1 MGFLKNTYNFVT
13 RPVRDL
19 IELGNIAQKGF
30 SVNRVEAPIFTQ
42 QELLDFANNGG
53 SAAFRNDPRNIQ
65 FQKDIA
71 KSQAAYDK
79 VRNYKPIAL
88 EDAEMAGLLDYDR
101 ALKDAAIVGSMM
113 MPGVGSGL
121 SGAIGTGALSGAMGG
136 YGGSARG
143 EELGSTLG
151 GAAFGGIA
159 GGVGYGIA
167 NSKIGQKLFNN
178 KGKQLSVKDLF
189 GQEPGTIDKLGG
201 IRKAEEAA
209 ELIQGL
215 FDEYKL
221 PYATRTQQAQSLATL
236 QEAVGKNIG
245 EIIEAS
251 SGKVSGKVVKD
262 AVKESLKT
270 LSGKNKSEVVQRVT
284 KEIAKMS
291 DDAGNLS
298 ARGLD
303 DVIGAIES
311 MSGGFEKLAGQGG
324 QKEAADIARE
334 TMRKI
339 LVEGLET
346 KAGQVNALA
355 PQLAKPKALYSV
367 MKTAESPMNRLA
379 SSAKR
384 GMRVVGVELPLTG
397 ELFGPVADVSARGG
411 KGIVSKIGK
420 GLGSPTGLL
429 SKMAENSS
437 AAQQAAKGAP
447 FSGNI
452 LSKFNQS
459 LFTGPVSGV
468 QANTMPE
475 EDLTGSESLKQ
486 GVQDNTDYSQFY
498 DPNTGLMNLNAF
510 SGQAQGEYTIQDGL
524 RDALRMMPGASE
536 SEALSLAKALVDQN
550 APAEMSKEQIAM
562 QGAINIVDEIENMV
576 SGLNLSDSEVGAAI
590 GGTLNKGY
598 GAVVPA
604 SDAGV
609 YSTAR
614 KGFVSRI
621 SRALGEVGVLT
632 DKDIERAVN
641 LIPDLTDTPESA
653 QEKLSRL
660 RSLISQMQSLYGGEM
675 PSGSGYGSLDDI
687 GNLGYG
693 Y

>member
-13 RPVRDL
+13 RPIRDL
-19 IELGNIAQKGF
+19 IELGNITQKGLN
-30 SVNRVEAPIFTQ
+30 VKRVEAPIFTQ

-53 SAAFRNDPRNIQ
+53 SAAFRNDPRNMQ
-65 FQKDIA
+65 FQRDLS

-79 VRNYKPIAL
+79 VQNYKPIVL

-113 MPGVGSGL
+113 MPGVGSGIG
-121 SGAIGTGALSGAMGG
+121 GAIATGALSGAMGG

-143 EELGSTLG
+143 QELGATLG
-151 GAAFGGIA
+151 GAAFGGLTGA
-159 GGVGYGIA
+159 AGYGIA

-201 IRKAEEAA
+201 MKKAEEAA
-209 ELIQGL
+209 QIIQGL

-221 PYATRTQQAQSLATL
+221 PYATRTQQAQSLVTL

-245 EIIEAS
+245 DIIAAS
-251 SGKVSGKVVKD
+251 TGKVSGNVVKE
-262 AVKESLKT
+262 AVESSLST
-270 LSGKNKSEVVQRVT
+270 LNKADKAKIIERAT

-298 ARGLD
+298 AKGLD
-303 DVIGAIES
+303 DVIGAIEN

-324 QKEAADIARE
+324 QKEAAEIARE

-339 LVEGLET
+339 LVEGLDT
-346 KAGQVNALA
+346 GSGQVNALA
-355 PQLAKPKALYSV
+355 PQLAKPKSLYSV
-367 MKTAESPMNRLA
+367 LKTVESPMNRLA

-397 ELFGPVADVSARGG
+397 ELFGPISDVSARGA
-411 KGIVSKIGK
+411 KGVVSKIGK
-420 GLGSPTGLL
+420 GLGSPTGFL

-447 FSGNI
+447 FTGNI
-452 LSKFNQS
+452 LNKFNQS
-459 LFTGPVSGV
+459 LFTGPLAGV
-468 QANTMPE
+468 QANST
-475 EDLTGSESLKQ
+475 SEQ
-486 GVQDNTDYSQFY
+486 GGIQEGVQNQEIDYSQFI
-498 DPNTGLMNLNAF
+498 DPNTGFLIDPDGGNSNMQSA
-510 SGQAQGEYTIQDGL
+510 YTIQDGL

-550 APAEMSKEQIAM
+550 APQEMSSEQIKL
-562 QGAINIVDEIENMV
+562 QGALNIVDEIESMV
-576 SGLNLSDSEVGAAI
+576 GGLNLSESDLGAAAM
-590 GGTLNKGY
+590 GTLNKGY
-598 GAVVPA
+598 GAIVPS
-604 SDAGV
+604 SDAAV
-609 YSTAR
+609 FSRAR
-614 KGFVSRI
+614 EGFVSMI
-621 SRALGEVGVLT
+621 SKALGEVGVLT
-632 DKDIERAVN
+632 DKDVQRAVN
-641 LIPDLTDTPESA
+641 LIPDLTDTPQSA
-653 QEKLSRL
+653 QDKIERL
-660 RSLISQMQSLYGGEM
+660 RSLLGGMQALYGGGM
-675 PSGSGYGSLDDI
+675 SGGTGYGSVDNL

-693 Y
+693 NGIQ

>member
-1 MGFLKNTYNFVT
+1 MGFLKNTYNYVT
-13 RPVRDL
+13 RPIRDL
-19 IELGNIAQKGF
+19 IELGNITQKGLG
-30 SVNRVEAPIFTQ
+30 VKRVEAPIFTQ

-53 SAAFRNDPRNIQ
+53 SAAFRNDPRNLQ
-65 FQKDIA
+65 FNRDLAQ
-71 KSQAAYDK
+71 SQAAYDK
-79 VRNYKPIAL
+79 VANYKPVVL

-101 ALKDAAIVGSMM
+101 ALKDAAIAGSMM

-121 SGAIGTGALSGAMGG
+121 GGAVATGALSGAMGG

-151 GAAFGGIA
+151 GAAFGGLTGA
-159 GGVGYGIA
+159 AGYGIA

-209 ELIQGL
+209 ELIQNL

-251 SGKVSGKVVKD
+251 TGKVNGNIIKELVE
-262 AVKESLKT
+262 ESLST
-270 LSGKNKSEVVQRVT
+270 LDNADKSKVINRIT
-284 KEIAKMS
+284 KEIAKRS
-291 DDAGNLS
+291 DGTGFLS

-303 DVIGAIES
+303 DVMGAVES

-334 TMRKI
+334 AMRKV
-339 LVEGLET
+339 LVEGIET
-346 KAGQVNALA
+346 GSGQINALA

-367 MKTAESPMNRLA
+367 MKTVESPMNRLA

-397 ELFGPVADVSARGG
+397 ELFGPLSDVSARGA
-411 KGIVSKIGK
+411 KGIVSKAGK
-420 GLGSPTGLL
+420 AVGSPTGFL
-429 SKMAENSS
+429 SKMAENSA

-452 LSKFNQS
+452 LNKFNQS
-459 LFTGPVSGV
+459 LFTGPLSGV
-468 QANTMPE
+468 QANTNPVEDTGE
-475 EDLTGSESLKQ
+475 EMNLQQ
-486 GVQDNTDYSQFY
+486 GVQDSTDYSQFY

-510 SGQAQGEYTIQDGL
+510 GSQGQGEYTIQDGL

-536 SEALSLAKALVDQN
+536 SEALSLAKSLVAQN
-550 APAEMSKEQIAM
+550 APREMSKEEVKLQA
-562 QGAINIVDEIENMV
+562 ALNIVDEIDNMV
-576 SGLNLSDSEVGAAI
+576 GELDLSNSEFGATVGGLA
-590 GGTLNKGY
+590 NKGY
-598 GAVVPA
+598 GAIVPS
-604 SDAGV
+604 SDAAV
-609 YSTAR
+609 FSKAR
-614 KGFVSRI
+614 VGFVSMI
-621 SRALGEVGVLT
+621 SKALGEVGVLT

-641 LIPDLTDTPESA
+641 LIPDLTDTPQSA
-653 QEKLSRL
+653 QEKLARL
-660 RSLISQMQSLYGGEM
+660 RSLIGGMQELYGGGI
-675 PSGSGYGSLDDI
+675 SGGTGYGATDEL

-693 Y
+693 N